1 MMKQKIPMLLVLLR
15 LLAGLIIIPLSYA
28 RVENYN
34 AFAISLLTFGLIS
47 DIFDGIIARKLNVST
62 QKLRRLDSSVDQ
74 FFFIAFGVATYI
86 QCPLFFVENIVLLVI
101 LFAFEAATYATSYL
115 KFRKEIATH
124 SIGAKLWTLLLFATL
139 IQLIMSCQ
147 SVVLFGFCFWV
158 GIITRAEIIA
168 IVLTLKEWT
177 NDVPSLSHAIKL
189 RKGIG
194 IKRNKL
200 FNG

>member
-1 MMKQKIPMLLVLLR
+1 MFLILSR

-28 RVENYN
+28 GIENYKII
-34 AFAISLLTFGLIS
+34 AISLLTFGLIS
-47 DIFDGIIARKLNVST
+47 DIFDGIIARRLQVST

-74 FFFIAFGVATYI
+74 LFFMAFGVATYI
-86 QCPLFFVENIVLLVI
+86 QCPLFFSSNAMPLIF
-101 LFAFEAATYATSYL
+101 LFGFEAATYLVSYI

-124 SIGAKLWTLLLFATL
+124 SIGAKFWTLLLFATL
-139 IQLIMSCQ
+139 IQLIVSCG
-147 SVVLFGFCFWV
+147 SVVLFQLCFWV

-168 IVLTLKEWT
+168 IILTLKEWT
-177 NDVPSLSHAIKL
+177 NDVPSLPHAIKL
-189 RKGIG
+189 RKGIE